1 MFSNIVPN
9 HTLKLFPGA
18 NHNFIGKYEEIVQAI
33 LEYFEEHEKNA
44 YEKGT
49 LSIIFL
55 NFHFILMKCVSKT
68 NGTEHWFGH
77 STLDRCGRCQEL

>member
-18 NHNFIGKYEEIVQAI
+18 NHNFIGKYEEVVQAI

-44 YEKGT
+44 FEKGK
-49 LSIIFL
+49 LRMIYIGL
-55 NFHFILMKCVSKT
+55 
-68 NGTEHWFGH
+68 
-77 STLDRCGRCQEL
+77 Q